1 MAEPRRQVS
10 QHDLKGRAVFLL
22 SIRTRNGG
30 VWRKPHTIPFAFL
43 DDLHR
48 HAADLVSKHLDK
60 VPHDIHKRLV
70 QHLEAKDYKTAL
82 AIYLAY
88 SKGYPNSVPLELR
101 WDLLPTVV
109 M

>member
-30 VWRKPHTIPFAFL
+30 VWRRPHVIPFAIL
-43 DDLHR
+43 EDLHR
-48 HAADLVSKHLDK
+48 HAADLVSHHLDK
-60 VPHDIHKRLV
+60 VAPDIRQRLV
-70 QHLEAKDYKTAL
+70 QYLEAKDYKTTL

-88 SKGYPNSVPLELR
+88 SKGFPGTVPLDLR
-101 WDLLPTVV
+101 WELLPVIV

>member
-1 MAEPRRQVS
+1 VAEPRRQAS

-30 VWRKPHTIPFAFL
+30 VWRAPHTIPFAFIE
-43 DDLHR
+43 DLHR

-60 VPHDIHKRLV
+60 MDDIHARLV

-101 WDLLPTVV
+101 YLLPTVV